1 MGFLEQYRN
10 ASPDVIHNHFHSCW
24 NA

>member
-1 MGFLEQYRN
+1 MVFLEQYHN